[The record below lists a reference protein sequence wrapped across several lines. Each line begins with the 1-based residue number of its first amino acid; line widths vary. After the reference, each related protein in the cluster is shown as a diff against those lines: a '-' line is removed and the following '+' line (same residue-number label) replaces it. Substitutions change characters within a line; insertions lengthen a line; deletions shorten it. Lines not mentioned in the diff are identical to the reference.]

1 MSRGRWII
9 TELFRA
15 FWKEL
20 VNPLHESLMQCV
32 RLGKL
37 NPLARHGIIN
47 LIPKKGKDETLV
59 KNWRPITLLNYDYK
73 IYAKA
78 LANCLEMVTDQLIGK
93 QQNLFIKH
101 RSLVDNLF
109 VTKEVISYLNRKN
122 LPGVIAVV
130 DFKKCFDR
138 IEHNSIK
145 AVFKYFG
152 FGPNFCAMLMLLFK
166 DIELCTSNNGYMSPL
181 FDKGREINQ
190 GYPASP
196 LVHAYCGEILNH
208 VIKEN
213 SNITGVPFEHLQ
225 NILSQFADDTT
236 AFLHFDQNT
245 LNSSSDALYYIE
257 AQLGLKVS
265 YNKMMLYRVGSLQ
278 GSRATVYT
286 ARNYA

>member
-1 MSRGRWII
+1 MA
-9 TELFRA
+9 TDLFLEMAELPATGSLGTGQLDTRDL
-15 FWKEL
+15 L
-20 VNPLHESLMQCV
+20 VAGV
-32 RLGKL
+32 
-37 NPLARHGIIN
+37 
-47 LIPKKGKDETLV
+47 
-59 KNWRPITLLNYDYK
+59 PISISSKYLYLYLYK

-78 LANCLEMVTDQLIGK
+78 LANYLEMVTDQLIGK

-130 DFKKCFDR
+130 DFEKCFDR

-208 VIKEN
+208 IIKEN

-236 AFLHFDQNT
+236 LR
-245 LNSSSDALYYIE
+245 LNWD
-257 AQLGLKVS
+257 
-265 YNKMMLYRVGSLQ
+265 
-278 GSRATVYT
+278 SRCHTI
-286 ARNYA
+286 R